1 MEYLGIKLEEEDAWV
16 VSSFGFVLKTMKEE
30 KGLEFS
36 EEQKTLLFVVFYSG
50 ILKGKTF
57 ADAQKEA

>member
-1 MEYLGIKLEEEDAWV
+1 
-16 VSSFGFVLKTMKEE
+16 MKEE

-50 ILKGKTF
+50 ILKGKAF

>member
-50 ILKGKTF
+50 ILKGKAF

>member
-1 MEYLGIKLEEEDAWV
+1 MEYLGIKLEESEAWV
-16 VSSFGFVLKTMKEE
+16 VSDFAFVLKTMKEE

-50 ILKGKTF
+50 ILKGRAF
-57 ADAQKEA
+57 EDAKKGV